1 MSSWP
6 KSPSFGSSKA
16 NWNKVNRED
25 HFQSFTICNV
35 IASYSTIFLTNK
47 RLNPLRSQFLLIFN
61 MQEKLLCFVTI
72 FLFLKNGNAVTK
84 TTSIFRNIAID
95 TSIHCIFSNANKIFP
110 GKTKTFTSIGP
121 QQDCTRK
128 CCHIQRENNLF
139 LYPIFISTRF

>member
-25 HFQSFTICNV
+25 HFQSFTIYV

-61 MQEKLLCFVTI
+61 MQGKLLCFVTI

-121 QQDCTRK
+121 Q
-128 CCHIQRENNLF
+128 
-139 LYPIFISTRF
+139 